1 MEQQFMDLSS
11 YTFRSEEECE
21 EFLLKMRWTNGFC
34 CPRCD
39 HNEAFKIRT
48 RKLLECKECRM
59 QVSLT
64 TGTLMHKSKL
74 PLLLWFQAIQ
84 FLFKE
89 GVECTAS
96 GLSHVLEINYRS
108 AQLLLKKIQFA
119 FEYTQNR
126 TKLLN
131 KLETSNRESQKS
143 DNLSTTD
150 EPNQCAP
157 TSPIPPTHKKSS
169 TRDLHAYLESKLNR
183 LNKKLTIYNNHYS
196 NTQLSRYIEDQFN
209 DKCDRERFL
218 IKWIKMAISNYF
230 YPTFLKCFHIPE

>member
-21 EFLLKMRWTNGFC
+21 EFLLKMRWANGFC

-64 TGTLMHKSKL
+64 AGTLMHKSKL

-96 GLSHVLEINYRS
+96 ILSHALEINYRS

-131 KLETSNRESQKS
+131 KLEVSNHESQKS
-143 DNLSTTD
+143 VNLSPTD
-150 EPNQCAP
+150 DPRPCAP
-157 TSPIPPTHKKSS
+157 TPLTQKNPSAQ
-169 TRDLHAYLESKLNR
+169 DLHAYLASKLNR
-183 LNKKLTIYNNHYS
+183 LNTKLTIYNNHYS
-196 NTQLSRYIEDQFN
+196 SSQLGRYIKDQFN
-209 DKCDRERFL
+209 GKHDRESLL

>member
-1 MEQQFMDLSS
+1 
-11 YTFRSEEECE
+11 
-21 EFLLKMRWTNGFC
+21 
-34 CPRCD
+34 
-39 HNEAFKIRT
+39 
-48 RKLLECKECRM
+48 M

-64 TGTLMHKSKL
+64 AGTLMHKSKL

-84 FLFKE
+84 FLIKE

-96 GLSHVLEINYRS
+96 ALSHVLEINYRS

-131 KLETSNRESQKS
+131 KLEISNRESQKS
-143 DNLSTTD
+143 HDLSTTD
-150 EPNQCAP
+150 EPHQCAQTP
-157 TSPIPPTHKKSS
+157 PIPPIHKKSS

-183 LNKKLTIYNNHYS
+183 LNTKLTIYNNHYS
-196 NTQLSRYIEDQFN
+196 NTQLSRYIQDQFN

-218 IKWIKMAISNYF
+218 IKWVKMAISNYF